1 MATTGQRLRTERER
15 RGISIAQAV
24 DGTHIKTDHV
34 LAMEA
39 DDWSAFSAHVY
50 VRGFVKTYARFLRLD
65 EHEMAIQLDR
75 ELSGQDLFEDSETV
89 SSGLRRGVLDF
100 MMMKLALLRWQVVFL
115 LVIGVGLIGVV
126 LWVANRRSR
135 LQVAPSSGRPATAVR
150 LYQHNPESVPSAIL
164 PLPSMGGVSNVSQGA
179 PNTVRGR

>member
-39 DDWSAFSAHVY
+39 DNWSAFSAHVY

-100 MMMKLALLRWQVVFL
+100 VMMKLALLRWQVV
-115 LVIGVGLIGVV
+115 LVCLIGLGLLAAVWA
-126 LWVANRRSR
+126 LLPSTIFK
-135 LQVAPSSGRPATAVR
+135 APPSPGAAGVSVR
-150 LYQHNPESVPSAIL
+150 LYRPAAESMEGMTLSLPSTGPVTNGVPSPRAATR
-164 PLPSMGGVSNVSQGA
+164 N
-179 PNTVRGR
+179 